1 MIDEDAAVVELP
13 LDNAGTRLRRARE
26 AAGLS
31 EAQLSGLTKIPVRH
45 LAAIESGDF
54 AALPARTY
62 AVGFARTYAKAVG
75 LDAQQVVEQ
84 VRAELAELE
93 PEPRRAAPVF
103 EPGDPARVPGARLAW
118 VAALAG
124 VVIVA
129 TATLLFWPGL
139 FSSGGTLPSILPE
152 ETPAA
157 VQTQSLP
164 AAQPA
169 EASGGPVVFTAMQD
183 RIWVKFYD
191 KAGNQLLQ
199 KELAMGEAYTVPES
213 MPDVM
218 LRTARPDALRIT
230 IGGREVPR
238 ISSAQQ
244 LVSDVPVTAAALLAR
259 GAPTGAAS
267 PEGVPSAAPQT
278 AIADPAPAGTPQARR
293 SAAAPVERASV
304 RQAGPVTTVPAL
316 PAAPVE
322 GVPAAPEG
330 AVSQTAD
337 R

>member
-13 LDNAGTRLRRARE
+13 LDSAGTRLRRARE

-31 EAQLSGLTKIPVRH
+31 EAELSGITKIPVRH
-45 LAAIESGDF
+45 LSAIETGNF
-54 AALPARTY
+54 TALPARTY

-75 LDAQQVVEQ
+75 LDAPEIVEQ
-84 VRAELAELE
+84 VREELAGLE
-93 PEPRRAAPVF
+93 PEPRRAPPVF

-118 VAALAG
+118 IAALAG
-124 VVIVA
+124 VALVA
-129 TATLLFWPGL
+129 IATLLFWPSL
-139 FSSGGTLPSILPE
+139 FSSSGSLPSILPD

-157 VQTQSLP
+157 VQSDAAP

-169 EASGGPVVFTAMQD
+169 AASGGPVVFTAMQD

-199 KELAMGEAYTVPES
+199 KELALGEAYTVPDA

-230 IGGREVPR
+230 VGGRDVPA
-238 ISSAQQ
+238 ISQSQQ
-244 LVSDVPVTAAALLAR
+244 LVSDVPVSAAALLAR
-259 GAPTGAAS
+259 GTAAS
-267 PEGVPSAAPQT
+267 PAPSPSVSQ
-278 AIADPAPAGTPQARR
+278 PAV
-293 SAAAPVERASV
+293 AAAPAANGSTR
-304 RQAGPVTTVPAL
+304 R
-316 PAAPVE
+316 PAAPAAR
-322 GVPAAPEG
+322 VPARPTSSAVAASVAAQPVAPAEAAPAVPEG
-330 AVSQTAD
+330 GAAATAD